1 MRYLSLLFFLFM
13 FFPFVRADTIDSLS
27 TAKLELEQVKDT
39 LRLSLERRERLSNEI
54 DTLSQNRSILGKD
67 LLSTS
72 NRLSTLEQQITDDEY
87 RLYVLLQVQENL
99 RSSLLSKQSD
109 LRTTLSALQKLGYSP
124 PPALLVTPQSALTSL
139 RSSSLLGSI
148 LPSLREEAQIL
159 SEELNIL
166 TRNWSLIT
174 SRQGTLVSRLED
186 LLTEERR
193 LTSLLSEL
201 SDKVANART
210 GLASEQLTSDSLSFR
225 EESLN
230 LLISSLEESESPSPT
245 SPLIESASPSSRL
258 TSARSALLRGE
269 RSVLFGD
276 SSAELLLNRLSS
288 SGDISDYVPRVPFED
303 LHGTLL
309 FPVVGRASY
318 TDRNT
323 ISFQSRPSSL
333 VRSPVSGSVV
343 FAGEF
348 RSYGHMVI
356 LNVGSGHLL
365 VFSGMSRVN
374 VRLGQLVLAG
384 ESLGR
389 MASDESS
396 LLNTVLNIEFRKDS
410 MVIDSSPWWSQDLKE
425 GL

>member
-1 MRYLSLLFFLFM
+1 MRYLSFIFFLFL
-13 FFPFVRADTIDSLS
+13 FLPFVRADTIDSLS
-27 TAKLELEQVKDT
+27 TARLELEQVKDT

-54 DTLSQNRSILGKD
+54 DTLSQNRSILSKD

-72 NRLSTLEQQITDDEY
+72 DRLSTLEQQITDDEY

-99 RSSLLSKQSD
+99 RSSLLSKQLD
-109 LRTTLSALQKLGYSP
+109 LRTTLSALQKLGYNP

-148 LPSLREEAQIL
+148 LPSLRAEAQIL

-174 SRQGTLVSRLED
+174 SRQDTLVKHLED

-210 GLASEQLTSDSLSFR
+210 GLASEQLASDSLSFR

-230 LLISSLEESESPSPT
+230 LLISSLEESSSPS
-245 SPLIESASPSSRL
+245 SHLSESARLSSRL
-258 TSARSALLRGE
+258 TSARSSLSRGE
-269 RSVLFGD
+269 RSALFGD
-276 SSAELLLNRLSS
+276 SSTELLLNRLSS

-318 TDRNT
+318 TDRST

-348 RSYGHMVI
+348 RSYGHMII

-389 MASDESS
+389 MGSDSSS

>member
-1 MRYLSLLFFLFM
+1 MRYLSLIFFLFM
-13 FFPFVRADTIDSLS
+13 FSSFVRADTIDSLS

-174 SRQGTLVSRLED
+174 SRQGTLVNRLED

-230 LLISSLEESESPSPT
+230 LLISSLEESDSPSL
-245 SPLIESASPSSRL
+245 SSPS
-258 TSARSALLRGE
+258 E
-269 RSVLFGD
+269 RVCQSLF
-276 SSAELLLNRLSS
+276 EIN
-288 SGDISDYVPRVPFED
+288 VC
-303 LHGTLL
+303 
-309 FPVVGRASY
+309 
-318 TDRNT
+318 
-323 ISFQSRPSSL
+323 SF
-333 VRSPVSGSVV
+333 GII
-343 FAGEF
+343 A
-348 RSYGHMVI
+348 
-356 LNVGSGHLL
+356 
-365 VFSGMSRVN
+365 
-374 VRLGQLVLAG
+374 
-384 ESLGR
+384 
-389 MASDESS
+389 
-396 LLNTVLNIEFRKDS
+396 
-410 MVIDSSPWWSQDLKE
+410 W
-425 GL
+425 

>member
-1 MRYLSLLFFLFM
+1 M
-13 FFPFVRADTIDSLS
+13 
-27 TAKLELEQVKDT
+27 
-39 LRLSLERRERLSNEI
+39 
-54 DTLSQNRSILGKD
+54 
-67 LLSTS
+67 
-72 NRLSTLEQQITDDEY
+72 
-87 RLYVLLQVQENL
+87 
-99 RSSLLSKQSD
+99 
-109 LRTTLSALQKLGYSP
+109 
-124 PPALLVTPQSALTSL
+124 
-139 RSSSLLGSI
+139 
-148 LPSLREEAQIL
+148 
-159 SEELNIL
+159 
-166 TRNWSLIT
+166 
-174 SRQGTLVSRLED
+174 
-186 LLTEERR
+186 
-193 LTSLLSEL
+193 
-201 SDKVANART
+201 
-210 GLASEQLTSDSLSFR
+210 
-225 EESLN
+225 
-230 LLISSLEESESPSPT
+230 
-245 SPLIESASPSSRL
+245 
-258 TSARSALLRGE
+258 RGE